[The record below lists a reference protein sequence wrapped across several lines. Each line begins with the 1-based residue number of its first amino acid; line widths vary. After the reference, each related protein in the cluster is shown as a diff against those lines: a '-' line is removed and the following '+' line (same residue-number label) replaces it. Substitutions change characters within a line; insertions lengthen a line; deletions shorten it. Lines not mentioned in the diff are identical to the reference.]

1 MVISGPTNLDP
12 IGPTG
17 LRNALS
23 GTAVR
28 RSEEGVGAPEQAEIA
43 QSRVKNLLETG
54 LRLNNQQFQQVE
66 AEVTRTQIAGQ
77 GIRTAIGRLEALR
90 EQVEG
95 LPEGAPVPTDSAR
108 ETLNRIQGDLG
119 ARFQEE
125 PATPTLNL
133 ASLGLSDIPERQRE
147 EALVRIDEA
156 LSQLD
161 SAAGA
166 VDQQRVAE
174 EQRIAALNVERENL
188 NAPVTGRV
196 SADVEENLARVQE
209 SLPTQRV
216 GVNVGRESVL
226 ALIT

>member
-1 MVISGPTNLDP
+1 MAINGPSNLDP

-28 RSEEGVGAPEQAEIA
+28 RSEEGQTPPEQAEIS

-54 LRLNNQQFQQVE
+54 LRLNNQQFQQIE
-66 AEVTRTQIAGQ
+66 AEVTRSQIAAQ
-77 GIRTAIGRLEALR
+77 GIRTATSRLEGLR
-90 EQVEG
+90 EQVES
-95 LPEGAPVPTDSAR
+95 LPEGAPVPAENAR
-108 ETLNRIQGDLG
+108 EVLNRVANDLS
-119 ARFQEE
+119 ARFQDEA
-125 PATPTLNL
+125 ATPTLNVE
-133 ASLGLSDIPERQRE
+133 SLGLAEVPEVQRE
-147 EALVRIDEA
+147 GALVRIDGA

-161 SAAGA
+161 EAAA
-166 VDQQRVAE
+166 TNEQQLAAE
-174 EQRIAALNVERENL
+174 EQRVAALGVERENL
-188 NAPVTGRV
+188 NASVTGSV
-196 SADVEENLARVQE
+196 SADVDENLARVQE